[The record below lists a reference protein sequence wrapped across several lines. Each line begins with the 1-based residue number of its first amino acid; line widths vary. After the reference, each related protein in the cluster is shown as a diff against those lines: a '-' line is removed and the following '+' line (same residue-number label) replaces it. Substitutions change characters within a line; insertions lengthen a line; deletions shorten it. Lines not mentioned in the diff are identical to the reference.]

1 MSSLAMSSLL
11 AAYQRELAVRRGLSE
26 HTVQA
31 YMSDARSLVDYLAAL
46 VGTDR
51 ETALEQSVADLGLE
65 NLELA
70 DLRSWLGAQQRAGSS
85 RSSLA
90 RRSAAIKSFTAW
102 LADRGVTEVDA
113 GARLASPKPESR
125 LPNVLSASDA
135 GRLLDYARDV
145 AAGGDKSK
153 IRNWAACEMLYSSA
167 LRISELTGLN
177 LTDLTDDAVRVL
189 GKGGVERVVPL
200 GVPAQ
205 KALRAYLDV
214 RHRFIVSPTDALYLG
229 DRGGRLDPRTLR
241 GILHRLSAAAGVA
254 DTAPHDLRH
263 SAATHMLEG
272 GSDLRTVQE
281 FLGHSSLGTTQR
293 YTHVSPDRLRSAFGQ
308 AHPRA

>member
-1 MSSLAMSSLL
+1 MSSLALISLL
-11 AAYQRELAVRRGLSE
+11 DAYRRELSVRRGLSD
-26 HTVQA
+26 HTVSG
-31 YMSDARSLVDYLAAL
+31 YVSDARGLLTYLGSL
-46 VGTDR
+46 VGTEITE
-51 ETALEQSVADLGLE
+51 ETTVGDLGLE
-65 NLELA
+65 TLELD
-70 DLRSWLGAQQRAGSS
+70 DLRSWLGSQQRTGSS

-102 LADRGVTEVDA
+102 LAQCGVTEKDA
-113 GARLASPKPESR
+113 GLRLASPAPDSR
-125 LPNVLSASDA
+125 LPHVLSQDDA
-135 GRLLDYARDV
+135 ARLLNYSKDV
-145 AAGGDKSK
+145 AESGDKSK

-177 LTDLTDDAVRVL
+177 TADIDGDTVRVF
-189 GKGGVERVVPL
+189 GKGRTERIVPL
-200 GVPAQ
+200 GIPAQ
-205 KALRAYLDV
+205 EALGKYMEV
-214 RHRFIVSPTDALYLG
+214 RHLFLVDRTDALFLG

-241 GILHRLSAAAGVA
+241 GILHRLSSAAGVG

-293 YTHVSPDRLRSAFGQ
+293 YTHVSPDRLRKAFGQ

>member
-1 MSSLAMSSLL
+1 MSSLGMSSLL
-11 AAYQRELAVRRGLSE
+11 AAYQRELSVRRGLSQ

-31 YMSDARSLVDYLAAL
+31 YVSDARSLIDYLAAL
-46 VGTDR
+46 V
-51 ETALEQSVADLGLE
+51 SVDAATSTVSELGLE
-65 NLELA
+65 HLEIA
-70 DLRSWLGAQQRAGSS
+70 DLRSWLGTQQRAGSS

-90 RRSAAIKSFTAW
+90 RRAAAIKSFTVW
-102 LADRGVTEVDA
+102 LADRGVTERDA
-113 GARLASPKPESR
+113 GERLASPKPESR
-125 LPNVLSASDA
+125 LPNVLSAADA

-145 AAGGDKSK
+145 AESGNRSK
-153 IRNWAACEMLYSSA
+153 IRNWAACELLYSSA

-177 LTDLTDDAVRVL
+177 TTDLDGDSVRVW
-189 GKGGVERVVPL
+189 GKGAVERVVPL
-200 GVPAQ
+200 GTPAQ
-205 KALRAYLDV
+205 RALEAYLDL
-214 RHRFIVSPTDALYLG
+214 RHQFIVSPTDALFLG

-241 GILHRLSAAAGVA
+241 GILHRLSSAAGVA

>member
-70 DLRSWLGAQQRAGSS
+70 DLRSWLGSQQRAGSS

-102 LADRGVTEVDA
+102 LADRGVTEIDA

>member
-1 MSSLAMSSLL
+1 MSSIAVSSLL
-11 AAYQRELAVRRGLSE
+11 DAYRRELSVRRGLSE
-26 HTVQA
+26 HTVAA
-31 YMSDARSLVDYLAAL
+31 YLSDARNLLDHLAVL
-46 VGTDR
+46 VGVDPNDVPER
-51 ETALEQSVADLGLE
+51 SISDVGLE
-65 NLELA
+65 HLEID
-70 DLRSWLGAQQRAGSS
+70 DLRSWLGSQQRAGSS

-102 LADRGVTEVDA
+102 LTDRGVTARDP
-113 GARLASPKPESR
+113 GARLNSPKPESR
-125 LPNVLSASDA
+125 LPNVLSAAEA

-145 AAGGDKSK
+145 AESGNRSK
-153 IRNWAACEMLYSSA
+153 IRNWAACELLYSSA

-177 LTDLTDDAVRVL
+177 TTDLEGDSVRVF
-189 GKGGVERVVPL
+189 GKGAVQRVVPL

-205 KALRAYLDV
+205 RALDAYLAV
-214 RHRFIVSPTDALYLG
+214 RYQFIVSPTDALFLG

-241 GILHRLSAAAGVA
+241 GILHRLSSAAGVS

>member
-1 MSSLAMSSLL
+1 MSSLGMSSLL
-11 AAYQRELAVRRGLSE
+11 AAYQRELSVRRGLSQ

-31 YMSDARSLVDYLAAL
+31 YVSDARSLIDYLAAL
-46 VGTDR
+46 VGMDPEDAMART
-51 ETALEQSVADLGLE
+51 VAELGLE
-65 NLELA
+65 SLELA

-90 RRSAAIKSFTAW
+90 RRSAAIKAFTAW
-102 LADRGVTEVDA
+102 LAEQGVLEVDA
-113 GARLASPKPESR
+113 GARLASPKPASR
-125 LPNVLSASDA
+125 LPNVLSAADA

-145 AAGGDKSK
+145 AADGDRSK

-177 LTDLTDDAVRVL
+177 LSDMTDDAVRVL
-189 GKGGVERVVPL
+189 GKGSVERVVPL
-200 GVPAQ
+200 GTPAQ
-205 KALRAYLDV
+205 EALQAYLDV
-214 RHRFIVSPTDALYLG
+214 RHQFIVSPTDALYLG

-263 SAATHMLEG
+263 SAATHMLDG

-281 FLGHSSLGTTQR
+281 LLGHSSLGTTQR

>member
-1 MSSLAMSSLL
+1 MSSLL

-90 RRSAAIKSFTAW
+90 RRSAAIKSFTGW
-102 LADRGVTEVDA
+102 LADRGVTEIDA

>member
-205 KALRAYLDV
+205 KALRAYLDI

>member
-1 MSSLAMSSLL
+1 MSSLAVSSLL
-11 AAYQRELAVRRGLSE
+11 DAYQRELSVRRGLST
-26 HTVQA
+26 HTVVA
-31 YMSDARSLVDYLAAL
+31 YLSDARSLIDYLAAL
-46 VGTDR
+46 V
-51 ETALEQSVADLGLE
+51 SVDAATSTVSELGLE
-65 NLELA
+65 QLEIA
-70 DLRSWLGAQQRAGSS
+70 DLRSWLGTQQRAGSS

-90 RRSAAIKSFTAW
+90 RRAAAIKSFTAW
-102 LADRGVTEVDA
+102 LTDRGVTERDA
-113 GARLASPKPESR
+113 GERLASPRPESR
-125 LPNVLSASDA
+125 LPNVLSAADA

-145 AAGGDKSK
+145 AESGNKSK
-153 IRNWAACEMLYSSA
+153 IRNWAACELLYSSA

-177 LTDLTDDAVRVL
+177 TTDLDGDSVRVW
-189 GKGGVERVVPL
+189 GKGAVERVVPL
-200 GVPAQ
+200 GTPAQ
-205 KALRAYLDV
+205 RALEAYLDL
-214 RHRFIVSPTDALYLG
+214 RHQFIVSPTDALFLG

-241 GILHRLSAAAGVA
+241 GILHRLSSAAGVA

>member
-1 MSSLAMSSLL
+1 MSSLAVSSLL
-11 AAYQRELAVRRGLSE
+11 HAYQRELSVRRGLSD
-26 HTVQA
+26 HTVSA
-31 YMSDARSLVDYLAAL
+31 YMSDARNLVDYLGAL
-46 VGTDR
+46 VGVDPGSST
-51 ETALEQSVADLGLE
+51 VAELGLE
-65 NLELA
+65 HLEIT
-70 DLRSWLGAQQRAGSS
+70 DLRAWLAAQQRAGSS

-102 LADRGVTEVDA
+102 LYDRGVTEHDPGV
-113 GARLASPKPESR
+113 RLVSPKPESR
-125 LPNVLSASDA
+125 LPHVLTAGDA

-145 AAGGDKSK
+145 AESGNRSK
-153 IRNWAACEMLYSSA
+153 IRNWAACELLYSSG

-177 LTDLTDDAVRVL
+177 TTDLEGDTVRVFGKGSVQRIVPIGAPARDAVDAY
-189 GKGGVERVVPL
+189 L
-200 GVPAQ
+200 GVRGQ
-205 KALRAYLDV
+205 
-214 RHRFIVSPTDALYLG
+214 FIVTPTDALFLG

-241 GILHRLSAAAGVA
+241 GILHRLSSAAGVA

>member
-1 MSSLAMSSLL
+1 MSSLL

-46 VGTDR
+46 VGTDC
-51 ETALEQSVADLGLE
+51 ETALELSVADLGLE

-102 LADRGVTEVDA
+102 LADRGVTEIDA

-125 LPNVLSASDA
+125 LPNVLSAADA

-189 GKGGVERVVPL
+189 GKGGVERTVPL
-200 GVPAQ
+200 GVPAR

>member
-1 MSSLAMSSLL
+1 MSSLGMSSLL
-11 AAYQRELAVRRGLSE
+11 AAYERELAVRRGLSK

-31 YMSDARSLVDYLAAL
+31 YVSDARGFIDFLATL
-46 VGTDR
+46 VGVDPD
-51 ETALEQSVADLGLE
+51 SVPERTVSELGLE

-70 DLRSWLGAQQRAGSS
+70 DVRSWLGAQQRAGSS

-102 LADRGVTEVDA
+102 LADRGVTGTDA

-135 GRLLDYARDV
+135 GRLLDYARDI
-145 AAGGDKSK
+145 AADGNKSK

-177 LTDLTDDAVRVL
+177 TTDLTDDAVRVF
-189 GKGGVERVVPL
+189 GKGGVDRIVPL
-200 GVPAQ
+200 GTPAQ
-205 KALRAYLDV
+205 EALQEYFGV
-214 RHRFIVSPTDALYLG
+214 RRTFIVSPTDALFLG

-241 GILHRLSAAAGVA
+241 GILHRLSGAAGVA

-281 FLGHSSLGTTQR
+281 FLGHASLGTTQR

>member
-1 MSSLAMSSLL
+1 MSSLAVSSLL
-11 AAYQRELAVRRGLSE
+11 DAYRRELAVRRGLSE
-26 HTVQA
+26 HTVAA
-31 YMSDARSLVDYLAAL
+31 YLADARSLINYLASL
-46 VGTDR
+46 LGLDPVDVT
-51 ETALEQSVADLGLE
+51 VADLDLSH
-65 NLELA
+65 LELA

-90 RRSAAIKSFTAW
+90 RRAAAIKSFTAW
-102 LADRGVTEVDA
+102 LADRDVTERDA
-113 GARLASPKPESR
+113 GERLVSPRADSR
-125 LPNVLSASDA
+125 LPNVLSEDDA
-135 GRLLDYARDV
+135 RRLLDYARDV
-145 AAGGDKSK
+145 AASGHRSK

-177 LTDLTDDAVRVL
+177 TTDVSDDAVRVF
-189 GKGGVERVVPL
+189 GKGGVERIVPL
-200 GVPAQ
+200 GVPARE
-205 KALRAYLDV
+205 AIDAYLAV
-214 RHRFIVSPTDALYLG
+214 RHTFIVTPTDALFLG

-241 GILHRLSAAAGVA
+241 GILHRLSSAAGVA

-293 YTHVSPDRLRSAFGQ
+293 YTHVSPERLRSAFGQ